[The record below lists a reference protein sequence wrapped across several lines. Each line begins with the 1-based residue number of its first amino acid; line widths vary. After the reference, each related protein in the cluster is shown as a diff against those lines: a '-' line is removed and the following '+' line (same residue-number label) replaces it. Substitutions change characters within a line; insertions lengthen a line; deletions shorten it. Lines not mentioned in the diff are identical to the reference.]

1 MAREKPLSAEQL
13 LQLNGVGR
21 AKLDRYGDAFL
32 DAIAEHCRCQR
43 DPGPD
48 LDPGLRDTWVAY
60 QQGLDLDA
68 IATRRGLGL
77 AETADQLLRLLQ
89 AGQPVAPDRLL
100 APRKVELIEQ
110 ALESLGDKP
119 AWQELRTALPPL
131 VADHEIRLMQAAW

>member
-1 MAREKPLSAEQL
+1 M
-13 LQLNGVGR
+13 
-21 AKLDRYGDAFL
+21 
-32 DAIAEHCRCQR
+32 
-43 DPGPD
+43 
-48 LDPGLRDTWVAY
+48 
-60 QQGLDLDA
+60 
-68 IATRRGLGL
+68 GL